1 MSTISQNT
9 YTECSPMKTYYRSI
23 FILLSFLLFA
33 CTSENE
39 EAQRQLNTARQLY
52 SQAEYA
58 LAKQTLDSLKA
69 NHPKAFPQLQAGILL
84 LDSIRRGE
92 NEQIIAQCDSLIS
105 SFEPKVEQEKTKFS
119 FQQNK
124 QYQETGSYISKESV
138 TSSITSTTLRSGV
151 EENGQLYIESVFIGG
166 QKHNK
171 IKILSKDGSFAE

>member
-9 YTECSPMKTYYRSI
+9 YTECSTMKTYYRSI
-23 FILLSFLLFA
+23 FILLSFLLLA

-58 LAKQTLDSLKA
+58 LAKQTLDSLKV

-105 SFEPKVEQEKTKFS
+105 SFEPKVEQEKIKFS

-124 QYQETGSYISKESV
+124 QYQETGSYIPKESV

-171 IKILSKDGSFAE
+171 IKIL